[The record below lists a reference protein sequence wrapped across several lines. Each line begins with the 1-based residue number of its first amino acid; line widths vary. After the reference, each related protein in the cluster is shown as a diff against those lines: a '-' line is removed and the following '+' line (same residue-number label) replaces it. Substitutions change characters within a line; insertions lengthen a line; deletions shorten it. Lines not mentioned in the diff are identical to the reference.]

1 MRKTL
6 SYTLVIFGILVLLY
20 PKANEWYGNRQQEKL
35 MAEWEES
42 SFEESVQQPAKQ
54 QYDQLTDLFNE
65 ENSNEEAE
73 ASAAAAGLTDAPSAL
88 PSTSP
93 SSLPSPSPTP
103 AAPKL
108 NPIATLKIDKIKLKL
123 PVVEGATQKNLKSA
137 TAHLKETTA
146 LGQVGNAAI
155 AGHRMRSKGRLFNRL
170 GEVEVGDK
178 IVVETKAETY
188 TYTVYK
194 VSIVEPTDVSV
205 LNYNK
210 KDKLL
215 TLITCDPVVNP
226 THRLI
231 IHAKL

>member
-1 MRKTL
+1 MRKVL

-20 PKANEWYGNRQQEKL
+20 PKANEWYGNRQQDKL
-35 MAEWEES
+35 MAEWDES
-42 SFEESVQQPAKQ
+42 SFEESAQQPAQQ

-65 ENSNEEAE
+65 ENGNMEPEA
-73 ASAAAAGLTDAPSAL
+73 ASVTEDPSTA

-93 SSLPSPSPTP
+93 SPLPTSSPTP

-137 TAHLKETTA
+137 TAHLKETA
-146 LGQVGNAAI
+146 AFGQVGNAAI

-178 IVVETKAETY
+178 IVVETKAKTY

-205 LNYNK
+205 LNFNK

-215 TLITCDPVVNP
+215 TLITCDPIVNP

>member
-1 MRKTL
+1 MKRVF
-6 SYTLVIFGILVLLY
+6 SYALVVVGILILLY
-20 PKANEWYGNRQQEKL
+20 PKANEWYENRQQDKL
-35 MAEWEES
+35 MASWDEA
-42 SFEESVQQPAKQ
+42 SFDVSAEQQAQQ
-54 QYDQLTDLFNE
+54 QYEQLTDLFNE
-65 ENSNEEAE
+65 ESVATE
-73 ASAAAAGLTDAPSAL
+73 TPIR
-88 PSTSP
+88 
-93 SSLPSPSPTP
+93 SPTEATATTP
-103 AAPKL
+103 VPTPTEAPKAQKIA
-108 NPIATLKIDKIKLKL
+108 PIATIKIDKIKLKL

-146 LGQVGNAAI
+146 IGQVGNAAI

-178 IVVETKAETY
+178 IVVDTKDETF

-205 LNYNK
+205 LNYNN

-215 TLITCDPVVNP
+215 TLITCDPIVNP

-231 IHAKL
+231 IHAKI